1 MARYTGS
8 VCRLCRREGEKL
20 FLKGNR
26 CSSEKCAFDRRA
38 YAPGQH
44 GQKRPRTSNYGLQLR
59 EKQKVK
65 RIYGLLEAQFKNLF
79 AKAERIKGVTG
90 ENFMILLERRLDNA
104 VFRANLAISRN
115 QARQLVAHGHVTVN
129 GSKVNIPSYLIKS
142 GDIISV
148 RDTSREIVPIKAA
161 MESGRE
167 IPQWL
172 SVDAAKLTAQV
183 VALPTRDTI
192 TMPIQEQLIV
202 EFFSK

>member
-26 CSSEKCAFDRRA
+26 CSTEKCAFERRA

-44 GQKRPRTSNYGLQLR
+44 GQKRPRTSNYGIQLR

-65 RIYGLLEAQFKNLF
+65 RMYGLLEAQFKNLF
-79 AKAERIKGVTG
+79 AKAVRIKGVTG

-115 QARQLVAHGHVTVN
+115 QARQLVSHGHVTVN
-129 GSKVNIPSYLIKS
+129 GNKVNVPSYLLNS
-142 GDIISV
+142 GDVVSV
-148 RDTSREIVPIKAA
+148 RESSREIVPIKAA
-161 MESGRE
+161 IESGRE

-172 SVDAAKLTAQV
+172 SVDAVKLTAQL
-183 VALPTRDTI
+183 VALPSRDTI

>member
-1 MARYTGS
+1 LARYTGS

-26 CSSEKCAFDRRA
+26 CSTDKCAYDRRS

-44 GQKRPRTSNYGLQLR
+44 GQKRPRNSNYGLQLR

-90 ENFMILLERRLDNA
+90 ENFMILLERRLDNV

-115 QARQLVAHGHVTVN
+115 QARQLVSHGHITVN
-129 GSKVNIPSYLIKS
+129 GKKVNIPSYLIKS
-142 GDIISV
+142 GDIIAIRES
-148 RDTSREIVPIKAA
+148 SREIVPIKAA

-172 SVDAAKLTAQV
+172 TVDAAKMTAQI
-183 VALPTRDTI
+183 AAMPTRETI
-192 TMPIQEQLIV
+192 ALPIQEQLIV

>member
-26 CSSEKCAFDRRA
+26 CSTDKCAYDRRS

-44 GQKRPRTSNYGLQLR
+44 GQKRPRNSNYGLQLR

-90 ENFMILLERRLDNA
+90 ENFMILLERRLDNV

-115 QARQLVAHGHVTVN
+115 QARQLVSHGHITVN
-129 GSKVNIPSYLIKS
+129 GKKVNIPSYLIKS
-142 GDIISV
+142 GDIIAIRES
-148 RDTSREIVPIKAA
+148 SREIVPIKAA

-172 SVDAAKLTAQV
+172 TVDAAKMTAQI
-183 VALPTRDTI
+183 AAMPTRETI
-192 TMPIQEQLIV
+192 ALPIQEQLIV

>member
-26 CSSEKCAFDRRA
+26 CSTDKCAYDRRS

-44 GQKRPRTSNYGLQLR
+44 GQKRPRNSNYGLQLR

-90 ENFMILLERRLDNA
+90 ENFMILLERRLDNV

-115 QARQLVAHGHVTVN
+115 QARQLVSHGHITVN
-129 GSKVNIPSYLIKS
+129 GKKVNIPSYLIKS
-142 GDIISV
+142 GDIIAIRES
-148 RDTSREIVPIKAA
+148 SREIVPIKAA

-172 SVDAAKLTAQV
+172 TVDAAKLTAQV
-183 VALPTRDTI
+183 AAMPTRETIALPV
-192 TMPIQEQLIV
+192 QEQLIV